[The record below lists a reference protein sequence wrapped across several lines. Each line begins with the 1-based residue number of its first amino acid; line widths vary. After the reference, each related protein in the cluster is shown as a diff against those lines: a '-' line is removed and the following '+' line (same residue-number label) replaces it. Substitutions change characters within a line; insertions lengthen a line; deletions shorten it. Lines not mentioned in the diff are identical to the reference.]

1 VSRRGGPGYPYKG
14 VGSSGKRPVVL
25 RLLDES
31 ADDSALATRAGDGD
45 RWSREALY
53 RRHVDYLLGMVTR
66 LLANR
71 GEAEEIVQDTFVIG
85 FQKIRTLRDPAAL
98 RSWLGQIAVS
108 LVRRRM
114 RRGRLLRLLG
124 LDRGADDATLAAL
137 AAPGLDPEE
146 LAELALVDRQL
157 GRMRTELRIAW
168 VLRRVDELELTEVAA
183 VIGCSLATAKRRI
196 TEADRQMRQHVGLP
210 EGAP

>member
-1 VSRRGGPGYPYKG
+1 
-14 VGSSGKRPVVL
+14 VL
-25 RLLDES
+25 RLLDDSTDDGTLASS
-31 ADDSALATRAGDGD
+31 AAEGD

-53 RRHVDYLLGMVTR
+53 RRHVGYLLGMATR

-71 GEAEEIVQDTFVIG
+71 GEAEEVVQDTFVIA
-85 FQKIRTLRDPAAL
+85 FQKIKTLRDPSAL

-137 AAPGLDPEE
+137 AAPGLNPEE
-146 LAELALVDRQL
+146 FAELALVDRQL

-196 TEADRQMRQHVGLP
+196 TEADRQMRQYVGLP
-210 EGAP
+210 EVAP